1 MDAIEA
7 VRQFSRFYT
16 RWVGV
21 LHEGLL
27 GSDLSLTEARII
39 YELAQR
45 PGLSAAILCE
55 DLELDAGYVS
65 RLLKVLEARGLVQRR
80 PSPQDGRQQVIALT
94 GDGQRMAA
102 DLAASSRYQIGEKLG
117 GLDNADRERL
127 VQAMAVVR
135 DLLAERPPRRAAFI
149 LRPWRPGDL
158 GWVLHRQMVLYQQE
172 FGWDYR
178 FEGLVAG
185 ILADF
190 VANFDA
196 KREACW
202 IAEKDGSIVGS
213 VFIVRG
219 DEEGVAKLRLLYV
232 EASARGLGI
241 GHHLVAE
248 TIRFARQAGYR
259 RLTLW
264 TNDVLTDAR
273 RLYEKAGFRLT
284 KTWRHAD
291 FGPEM
296 TGETWDLDL

>member
-27 GSDLSLTEARII
+27 GSDLSLAEARII

-45 PGLSAAILCE
+45 PGLTATTLCD
-55 DLELDAGYVS
+55 DLALDAGYVS
-65 RLLKVLEARGLVQRR
+65 RLLKTLEARGWVQRR
-80 PSPQDGRQQVIALT
+80 PSLQDGRQHVIDLT
-94 GDGQRMAA
+94 ADGQRLAA
-102 DLAASSRYQIGEKLG
+102 DLAASSRYQIGEKLTD
-117 GLDNADRERL
+117 LDENGRVHL
-127 VQAMAVVR
+127 VQAMAAIR
-135 DLLAERPPRRAAFI
+135 DVLADRPPQRAPFI

-190 VANFDA
+190 VAQFDA
-196 KREACW
+196 QCEACW
-202 IAEKDGSIVGS
+202 IAEKDGAIVGS
-213 VFIVRG
+213 VFIVKG
-219 DEEGVAKLRLLYV
+219 DVPGVAKLRLLYV

-241 GHHLVAE
+241 GHHLVGE
-248 TIRFARQAGYR
+248 TIRFARQAGYQ

-273 RLYEKAGFRLT
+273 RLYEKAGFRMT

>member
-16 RWVGV
+16 SWIGV

-45 PGLSAAILCE
+45 PGLSASTLRD
-55 DLELDAGYVS
+55 DLELDAGYIS
-65 RLLKVLEARGLVQRR
+65 RLLKQLEGRGLVQRR
-80 PSPQDGRQQVIALT
+80 PSTQDGRQHIIDLT
-94 GDGQRMAA
+94 ADGQRMAA
-102 DLAASSRYQIGEKLG
+102 DLAASSRYQIGEKLAT
-117 GLDNADRERL
+117 LDEDARVRL
-127 VQAMAVVR
+127 VQAMAAVQ
-135 DLLAERPPRRAAFI
+135 DLLVERPPQRAPFI

-172 FGWDYR
+172 FGWDFR

-185 ILADF
+185 ILSDF
-190 VANFDA
+190 VAQFDP
-196 KREACW
+196 KQEACW
-202 IAEKDGSIVGS
+202 IAEKDGAIVGS
-213 VFIVRG
+213 VFIVKG
-219 DEEGVAKLRLLYV
+219 DAEGVAKLRLLYV

-273 RLYEKAGFRLT
+273 RLYEKAGFRMT